1 MEEEKNM
8 EEEED
13 MENVSML
20 RQQMGGP
27 NTAPVRL

>member
-13 MENVSML
+13 TENVSML
-20 RQQMGGP
+20 RQQLGGP
-27 NTAPVRL
+27 NTAPARM